1 LQSAGH
7 PGVYAATIGHQNK
20 QMKEKEKEEAKAK
33 RESYRRTM
41 NYLRSILGDMVFRP
55 KDQEKVPHGQRPVR
69 EDEN

>member
-1 LQSAGH
+1 
-7 PGVYAATIGHQNK
+7 
-20 QMKEKEKEEAKAK
+20 MKEKEKEEAKAKAK